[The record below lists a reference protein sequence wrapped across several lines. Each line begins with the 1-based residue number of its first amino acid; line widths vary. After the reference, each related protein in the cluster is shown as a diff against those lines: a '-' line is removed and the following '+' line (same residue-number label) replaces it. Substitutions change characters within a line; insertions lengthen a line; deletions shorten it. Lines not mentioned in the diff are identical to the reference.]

1 MEDISPEVRK
11 FLSAFRARP
20 GMYTGHDGMITELNL
35 FLCGM
40 GAFPLIYGDAAKADI
55 IPRELHDFTAK
66 YYGERS
72 SVMGWRNIIL
82 KHEVDERSAFAK
94 FWDILD
100 ECLISG
106 GYEPLEKIE
115 PSPTKYERRDTID
128 HILYCDLAALADSFC
143 RVYGRDRNVIL
154 LRFRDLYRTP
164 GFYGLAVWRNN
175 FPVGAVVGNIEQTDE
190 GEVYRISDFWVVPDE
205 RKRGYA
211 WQLLNELR
219 SILTFRGVNGF
230 YSAVTEEQA
239 KILGEY
245 LGFTENGTL
254 KIMELR

>member
-20 GMYTGHDGMITELNL
+20 GMYTGHDGMITELDL

-40 GAFPLIYGDAAKADI
+40 KAFPFIYGDAAKIDI
-55 IPRELHDFTAK
+55 IPRELHDFTAE
-66 YYGERS
+66 YYGERL
-72 SVMGWRNIIL
+72 SVMGGRNIIL

-94 FWDILD
+94 FWKILD

-115 PSPTKYERRDTID
+115 PSSTKYERRDTTD
-128 HILYCDLAALADSFC
+128 HVLYCDLSALANSFC
-143 RVYGRDRNVIL
+143 HAHERNESAVL
-154 LRFRDLYRTP
+154 LRFADMYRAP
-164 GFYGLAVWRNN
+164 GFYGLAVWRDNY
-175 FPVGAVVGNIEQTDE
+175 PVAAVIGNVEKTDC
-190 GEVYRISDFWVVPDE
+190 GEIYRISELWVIPRE
-205 RKRGYA
+205 RHKGYA
-211 WQLLNELR
+211 RQLLNELR
-219 SILTFRGVNGF
+219 RIQTFCGVNGF

-239 KILGEY
+239 EILGEY
-245 LGFTENGTL
+245 LDFTENGTL